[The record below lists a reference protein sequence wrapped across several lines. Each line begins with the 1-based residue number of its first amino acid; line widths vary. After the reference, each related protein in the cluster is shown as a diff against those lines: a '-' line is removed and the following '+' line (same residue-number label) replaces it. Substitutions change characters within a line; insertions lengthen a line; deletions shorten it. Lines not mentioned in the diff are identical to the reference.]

1 MQAIATILRE
11 MEGAVKDPGG
21 AVRAFKQ
28 ETGREVIGCLPIYV
42 PEEIIYAGGMLPIGV
57 WGGQTNIVQS
67 GTYLP
72 SFACSI
78 MRAIMEFAMR
88 GVYND
93 LSAVVCPMHCDT
105 LKCIGENWK
114 VGISQVPC
122 FCLVYPQNRKN
133 PSGISYL
140 TTEFEHLRKKLE
152 SLSGRTITD
161 EAINQAIVIYN
172 EHRKTMRE
180 FTRVARDY
188 PLTIRAQK
196 RHMVIK
202 SGFFMD
208 KAKHTLLVK
217 SLISELKALPA
228 ENSRDIKVILTGIMA
243 EPDSFLELFN
253 QYNLVVVGDDLA
265 HESRQFRTDVPAG
278 GTPLERLARRWAE
291 VQGCSLAYDPEK
303 RRSNM
308 LIDMVRET
316 GADGVIVT
324 MMKFCEPEEFDY
336 PILKKEFEKANI
348 PHLYIELEQQ
358 ADSAEQLRTRIQ
370 GFAEM
375 MSTR

>member
-172 EHRKTMRE
+172 EHRKTIRE

-228 ENSRDIKVILTGIMA
+228 EKSSGIKVILTGIMA

>member
-114 VGISQVPC
+114 VYIS
-122 FCLVYPQNRKN
+122 
-133 PSGISYL
+133 
-140 TTEFEHLRKKLE
+140 
-152 SLSGRTITD
+152 
-161 EAINQAIVIYN
+161 
-172 EHRKTMRE
+172 
-180 FTRVARDY
+180 
-188 PLTIRAQK
+188 
-196 RHMVIK
+196 
-202 SGFFMD
+202 
-208 KAKHTLLVK
+208 
-217 SLISELKALPA
+217 
-228 ENSRDIKVILTGIMA
+228 
-243 EPDSFLELFN
+243 
-253 QYNLVVVGDDLA
+253 
-265 HESRQFRTDVPAG
+265 
-278 GTPLERLARRWAE
+278 
-291 VQGCSLAYDPEK
+291 
-303 RRSNM
+303 
-308 LIDMVRET
+308 
-316 GADGVIVT
+316 
-324 MMKFCEPEEFDY
+324 KFP
-336 PILKKEFEKANI
+336 
-348 PHLYIELEQQ
+348 
-358 ADSAEQLRTRIQ
+358 
-370 GFAEM
+370 
-375 MSTR
+375 

>member
-78 MRAIMEFAMR
+78 MRAIMEFTMR

-114 VGISQVPC
+114 VGISEVPC

-161 EAINQAIVIYN
+161 EAINQAIVAYN

-228 ENSRDIKVILTGIMA
+228 ENSSGIKVILTGIMA

>member
-172 EHRKTMRE
+172 EHRKTIRE

-228 ENSRDIKVILTGIMA
+228 EKSSGIKVILTGIMA

-253 QYNLVVVGDDLA
+253 EYNLVVVGDDLA

>member
-114 VGISQVPC
+114 VGISKVPC

>member
-114 VGISQVPC
+114 VGISEVPC

-228 ENSRDIKVILTGIMA
+228 EKSSGIKVILTGIMA

>member
-114 VGISQVPC
+114 VGISKVPC

-172 EHRKTMRE
+172 EHRKTIRE

-228 ENSRDIKVILTGIMA
+228 EKSSGIKVILTGIMA

>member
-114 VGISQVPC
+114 VGISKVPC

-228 ENSRDIKVILTGIMA
+228 EKSSGIKVILTGIMA

>member
-1 MQAIATILRE
+1 MEPVAAILRE
-11 MEGAVKDPGG
+11 MEGVVKNPAH

-42 PEEIIYAGGMLPIGV
+42 PEEIMYAGGMLPVGV

-88 GVYND
+88 GIYND

-114 VGISQVPC
+114 VAVPQVPC

-140 TTEFEHLRKKLE
+140 IKEFEQLRKKLE
-152 SLSGRTITD
+152 SLSGRAITD

-188 PLTIRAQK
+188 PLTITAQR

-217 SLISELKALPA
+217 SLISEFKALPP
-228 ENSRDIKVILTGIMA
+228 EKSNGIKVILTGIMA

-253 QYNLVVVGDDLA
+253 QYKLVVVGDDLA

-278 GTPLERLARRWAE
+278 GAPIERLARRWANL
-291 VQGCSLAYDPEK
+291 QGCALAYDPEK
-303 RRSNM
+303 QRSNM
-308 LIDMVRET
+308 LIEMVRET

-336 PILKKEFEKANI
+336 PILKKEFEKASI
-348 PHLYIELEQQ
+348 PHLYVELEQQ
-358 ADSAEQLRTRIQ
+358 AESAEQLRTRIQ
-370 GFAEM
+370 GWAEM

>member
-114 VGISQVPC
+114 VGISEVPC

-172 EHRKTMRE
+172 EHRKTIRE

-228 ENSRDIKVILTGIMA
+228 EKSSGIKVILTGIMA

>member
-1 MQAIATILRE
+1 MQAVATILRE
-11 MEGAVKDPGG
+11 MEGAVNDPRNT
-21 AVRAFKQ
+21 VLSFRQ

-42 PEEIIYAGGMLPIGV
+42 PEEIIYAGGMLPIGI
-57 WGGQTNIVQS
+57 WGGQTDIVHS

-93 LSAVVCPMHCDT
+93 LSAVICPMHCDT

-114 VGISQVPC
+114 VAVPQVPC
-122 FCLVYPQNRKN
+122 FCLVYPQNRRN
-133 PSGISYL
+133 PSGIKYL
-140 TTEFEHLRKKLE
+140 TAEFENLKKQLE

-161 EAINQAIVIYN
+161 EAIDQAIVIYN

-180 FTRVARDY
+180 FTKIVRNY
-188 PLTIRAQK
+188 PLTITPRQ

-202 SGFFMD
+202 AGYFMD

-217 SLISELKALPA
+217 SLISELKSLPP
-228 ENSRDIKVILTGIMA
+228 EKSDSIKVILTGIIA
-243 EPDSFLELFN
+243 EPDSFLDLIN
-253 QYNLVVVGDDLA
+253 QYDLVVVGDDLA

-278 GTPLERLARRWAE
+278 GSPLERLARRWAE
-291 VQGCSLAYDPEK
+291 IQGCSLAYDPAKE
-303 RRSNM
+303 RSDM

-316 GADGVIVT
+316 KADGVIVT

-336 PILKKEFEKANI
+336 PILKKEFEKNKI

-358 ADSAEQLRTRIQ
+358 ADSMEQLRTRMQ

>member
-114 VGISQVPC
+114 VGISKVPC

-228 ENSRDIKVILTGIMA
+228 EKSSGIKVILTGIMA

-253 QYNLVVVGDDLA
+253 EYNLVVVGDDLA

>member
-114 VGISQVPC
+114 VGISKVPC

-253 QYNLVVVGDDLA
+253 EYNLVVVGDDLA